1 MKYTRDKYFLL
12 KNDIVV
18 LRNDDRGLVTKDGIV
33 LQNGKYFLRHIYKK
47 KNKFSQYVNEE
58 TKYDIIKI
66 YHDNKN
72 KGIACFNLADNDN
85 LLVWAEKE
93 KPFPKLE
100 NGDVVVLNN
109 DNIYMKVD
117 NCLVCQFE
125 GFIYV
130 DHYDENGE
138 NIAVDDEKWN
148 IKKVYR
154 KNKIKNFEIADIDE
168 YLIWERS

>member
-1 MKYTRDKYFLL
+1 MVPKLINGDFVQLRNKTFCVVVNNILVCENGKSYSL
-12 KNDIVV
+12 KNEYGNWKHSGTN
-18 LRNDDRGLVTKDGIV
+18 LL
-33 LQNGKYFLRHIYKK
+33 
-47 KNKFSQYVNEE
+47 
-58 TKYDIIKI
+58 DIIKV
-66 YHDNKN
+66 YNNVSSFDEAKQTPEP
-72 KGIACFNLADNDN
+72 
-85 LLVWAEKE
+85 VWVE
-93 KPFPKLE
+93 PFPVLQ

-109 DNIYMKVD
+109 DEIYMKVD

-125 GFIYV
+125 GFTYV

-154 KNKIKNFEIADIDE
+154 KDKIKNFEIANIDE